1 MKALILAG
9 GFAKRLWPLTLDKA
23 KPLLPVAGKPV
34 ISHIVETIPEDIGII
49 VSTNEAFASDFALWR
64 ETHADRDITVFVE
77 PTQTEKNKKGA
88 LAAVALAI
96 CEHEIDEDLLVI
108 GGDNFFTFSV
118 ADFLSAMGEDPTLAV
133 FDIQDRELAKKFGVV
148 VSEDG
153 VVTGFQEKPEEP
165 ASTHVATACY
175 FYPRRILQD
184 VLDAAALMPDKLS
197 GPFEHFLQ
205 KGIKAR
211 THTFQGYWNDIGSFD
226 AYLHAHVQSGR
237 SLDIPSHL
245 LLPEL
250 RNTFEGVNHVDPSA
264 KIQGSTIRNSIVL
277 AGVVIEE
284 SVVDTCIVDRGA
296 VVKNETREKQIV
308 HVEETKNPSA

>member
-34 ISHIVETIPEDIGII
+34 ISHIIETIPKEIGII
-49 VSTNEAFASDFALWR
+49 VSTNEAFASDFFAWR
-64 ETHADRDITVFVE
+64 ETHPERDITVFVE
-77 PTQTEKNKKGA
+77 PSQTEGNKKGA

-96 CEHEIDEDLLVI
+96 NAHAINEDLLVI

-118 ADFLSAMGEDPTLAV
+118 ADFLSAVGEDPTLAV
-133 FDIQDRELAKKFGVV
+133 FDIQDLELAKKFGVV

-153 VVTGFQEKPEEP
+153 IVTGFQEKPEEP

-175 FYPRRILQD
+175 FYPCAVLQD
-184 VLDAAALMPDKLS
+184 VLEAAKEMPDKLS
-197 GPFEHFLQ
+197 GPFEYFLRN
-205 KGIKAR
+205 GTRAR

-237 SLDIPSHL
+237 SLDIPKHL
-245 LLPEL
+245 LAPEL
-250 RNTFEGVNHVDPSA
+250 GNTFEGVNHVDPSA
-264 KIQGSTIRNSIVL
+264 VVRGSTIRNSIVL
-277 AGVVIEE
+277 ADASIIE
-284 SVVDTCIVDRGA
+284 STVDTCIVDRGA
-296 VVKNETREKQIV
+296 VIRNETREKEIV
-308 HVEETKNPSA
+308 HV